1 MTGAHAPDDVKVHI
15 YVEPLSTPADQAF
28 KEARED
34 DDADDATWDAITS
47 VVVAEGEPVTDLGLA
62 MKLAKDKAGRELLFG
77 SSTAVAVPAN
87 LADFGEAWVF
97 IWLGWK

>member
-34 DDADDATWDAITS
+34 DDADDATWTPS
-47 VVVAEGEPVTDLGLA
+47 PVWLWRKESQSPT
-62 MKLAKDKAGRELLFG
+62 
-77 SSTAVAVPAN
+77 
-87 LADFGEAWVF
+87 WV
-97 IWLGWK
+97 WR

>member
-1 MTGAHAPDDVKVHI
+1 M
-15 YVEPLSTPADQAF
+15 
-28 KEARED
+28 
-34 DDADDATWDAITS
+34 
-47 VVVAEGEPVTDLGLA
+47 VVAEGEPVTDLGLA